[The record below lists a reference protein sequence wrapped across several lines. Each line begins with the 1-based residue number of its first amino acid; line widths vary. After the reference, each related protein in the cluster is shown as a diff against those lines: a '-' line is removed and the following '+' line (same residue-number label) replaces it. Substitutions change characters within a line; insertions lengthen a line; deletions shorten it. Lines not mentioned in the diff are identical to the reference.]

1 MSLSAC
7 LSSPRCR
14 LPRPNFAPTHPDT
27 GAHSRARETYTCELR
42 IHRKKEIKIENAGP
56 TDTTRRASNL
66 CYTFLNLSVCGYLC
80 VCRCLL
86 RVCMCIFSV
95 CACLCFR
102 HCLLR
107 YHFAGRSLVF
117 INKYFLT
124 VANWPCFFFDSVF
137 FSAFAS
143 FFLSKSLCTDCSGCE
158 CVCVRESGQLPNL
171 IIIKKKDELIS
182 LKKEI
187 CLFVSVCAPL
197 SLCVYLCVC
206 ASVCA
211 VCVCLCVL

>member
-1 MSLSAC
+1 MLHISQL
-7 LSSPRCR
+7 
-14 LPRPNFAPTHPDT
+14 
-27 GAHSRARETYTCELR
+27 
-42 IHRKKEIKIENAGP
+42 
-56 TDTTRRASNL
+56 
-66 CYTFLNLSVCGYLC
+66 VCVRVFVC

-95 CACLCFR
+95 CGCLCFR

-187 CLFVSVCAPL
+187 CLCVLLYRCVCTCVCVLLCVPCVSVCVSYSICFVSPSYKL
-197 SLCVYLCVC
+197 SCDLVFKLNKFLMLYCFVWKVHNKL
-206 ASVCA
+206 
-211 VCVCLCVL
+211 

>member
-27 GAHSRARETYTCELR
+27 GAPHSRARETHTCELR

-66 CYTFLNLSVCGYLC
+66 CYTFLNLSVCGCLC
-80 VCRCLL
+80 VC
-86 RVCMCIFSV
+86 VGMCACVFSV
-95 CACLCFR
+95 C
-102 HCLLR
+102 
-107 YHFAGRSLVF
+107 
-117 INKYFLT
+117 
-124 VANWPCFFFDSVF
+124 VAASVF
-137 FSAFAS
+137 GIAFCATILPGVRSFLLINIFWLLPIGPVFSSTVFSYLHLLPFSCRNHYVQTAVGVS
-143 FFLSKSLCTDCSGCE
+143 
-158 CVCVRESGQLPNL
+158 VCVRESGQLPNL
-171 IIIKKKDELIS
+171 IIIKKDELIS

-197 SLCVYLCVC
+197 SLCVCFRIFV
-206 ASVCA
+206 
-211 VCVCLCVL
+211 